1 MKRIIL
7 VGGGKLVYFLTR
19 LFVSKG
25 YAVTIVNDTRE
36 EAGELARQ
44 ARATVVFGDG
54 SDPGVLQEAEA
65 STAAVVLAVTPHDQA
80 NLMICQIASVR
91 FQVPRVLALVND
103 PDNEEV
109 FRALGVS
116 AFSPTKIIASLI
128 EQRTEFTEITNLI
141 PVGEG
146 KITVTEILLSEQSPV
161 SGKPLREIE
170 LPENVYQ
177 FFSNFSQFIGK
188 SIEEFLGAEVQRLVS
203 PVLDSWPCEYSDR
216 EDLKNHYKLD
226 AKL

>member
-25 YAVTIVNDTRE
+25 YAVTIINETKE
-36 EAGELARQ
+36 EAGELARR

-80 NLMICQIASVR
+80 NLMICQIASIR

-103 PDNEEV
+103 PDNEEL
-109 FRALGVS
+109 FRTLGVT

-128 EQRTEFTEITNLI
+128 EQRTEFAEITNLI

-161 SGKPLREIE
+161 CGKPLREIE
-170 LPENVYQ
+170 LPENSLVGFVLRNSLPIVPRGDTVLLPNDRLILIALPENQ
-177 FFSNFSQFIGK
+177 GRVLNVFMDAKAGK
-188 SIEEFLGAEVQRLVS
+188 S
-203 PVLDSWPCEYSDR
+203 
-216 EDLKNHYKLD
+216 
-226 AKL
+226 